1 MTRGDRLFRQNLP
14 PLTQETQFLIQIL
27 GITSKFFVHKRGL
40 CSHPIKDFTRFS
52 LSAIVVMLSG
62 QHPSLASPVPQPQTP
77 TLTPSPVKL
86 LSTQPPKFS
95 EFVSSPFPA
104 SELKHNQAIE
114 VQWKLII
121 KLSDRRVYVYRDH
134 QLQISYPIA
143 VGREGWET
151 PVGQYKVIQMIKNP
165 IWEHPLTG
173 EIIPPGPDNPLGERW
188 IGFWT
193 DGKNYI
199 GFHGTPNTET
209 VGQAASHGCIRMFNQ
224 DVLALFEKVKIGT
237 PVIVEP

>member
-1 MTRGDRLFRQNLP
+1 MARGDRLFRHNLST
-14 PLTQETQFLIQIL
+14 LTKQSRLSTQIL
-27 GITSKFFVHKRGL
+27 GKTSNFWVQKPSS
-40 CSHPIKDFTRFS
+40 CNHPIRNFTRFS
-52 LSAIVVMLSG
+52 VSAVVVMVSG
-62 QHPSLASPVPQPQTP
+62 QHLTLASPVPQPQTP

-95 EFVSSPFPA
+95 EFITSPFPV
-104 SELKHNQAIE
+104 SGLHQNQAIE
-114 VQWKLII
+114 VQWTLII

-134 QLQISYPIA
+134 QLQMSYPIA

-151 PVGQYKVIQMIKNP
+151 PVGEYKVIQMIKNP